1 MAVGKHDLA
10 AELAAARGLTKK
22 DSKEIIDELFGLIGG
37 HLTEGEDVRIQNY
50 VTFKVVDRAERNGR
64 NPQTGEAIV
73 IEARKAPV
81 AKFSETL
88 KAAIR

>member
-1 MAVGKHDLA
+1 MTVGKQDLA

-22 DSKEIIDELFGLIGG
+22 DSKEIIEEIFALIGG
-37 HLTEGEDVRIQNY
+37 HLAEGEDVRIQKY

-88 KAAIR
+88 KAAVR

>member
-1 MAVGKHDLA
+1 MAVGKTDLA
-10 AELAAARGLTKK
+10 AQLAAKRGLTKK
-22 DSKEIIDELFGLIGG
+22 DSKEIIEDIFGFIGE

-64 NPQTGEAIV
+64 NPQTGEAIK

-81 AKFSETL
+81 AKFSESL
-88 KAAIR
+88 KAAVR